1 MSYLLL
7 PSPNRAAN
15 TSGQSPVTLAPDN
28 LAAQLQAVDL
38 EGTASQ
44 QRRTKIL
51 NQSASSEVNDQLH
64 VATDLRRS
72 VDIKRMGQE

>member
-44 QRRTKIL
+44 QRTKIL
-51 NQSASSEVNDQLH
+51 NQSASGEVNDQLH

>member
-44 QRRTKIL
+44 QRTKIL